1 MKEPTLPAIMIDIN
15 VGANSR
21 ITDCLVAKPIK
32 VFDNSGLSKLS
43 AICIETTPPM
53 KNDNI
58 DTMGMESK
66 TKSLI
71 SLKTNL

>member
-1 MKEPTLPAIMIDIN
+1 MIDIN

-21 ITDCLVAKPIK
+21 ITDCRVAKPIK
-32 VFDNSGLSKLS
+32 VFDNNGLSKLS
-43 AICIETTPPM
+43 AIWIETTPPM

-58 DTMGMESK
+58 DTIGIESK

-71 SLKTNL
+71 SLKTSL